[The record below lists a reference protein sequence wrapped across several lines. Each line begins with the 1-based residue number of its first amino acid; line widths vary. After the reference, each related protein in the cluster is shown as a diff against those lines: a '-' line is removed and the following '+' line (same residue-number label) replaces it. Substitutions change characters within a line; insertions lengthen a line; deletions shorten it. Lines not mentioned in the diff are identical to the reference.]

1 MEPITDLFGNQV
13 KPEVIA
19 NKKGAKLIDKIHAA
33 WGITQGEACKNC
45 VHFVR
50 KGFSKT
56 YFKCGL
62 ARDTAS
68 ESTDIRANDIAC
80 GKFERES
87 EKVF

>member
-19 NKKGAKLIDKIHAA
+19 NKKGVKLIDKIHAA

-80 GKFERES
+80 GKFE
-87 EKVF
+87 KPA